1 MKWWSQPPVFAS
13 VRSNAV
19 LSHRCLLPGHQ
30 PVRWRLSLLPSSSRT
45 PGLLARRANGAR
57 DSIRLCA
64 AMETTSSTH
73 SKNRRSGSTQHSGM
87 CLRVGDLPEQG
98 ADAVT
103 RFILITMVS
112 RVYYLRSQ
120 AWLTRKEAGGDLH
133 AGGLG
138 LGPDMGAGQRF
149 PSAGIAR
156 HPPRKNGAGGALA
169 LTPRMSRECWRAV
182 VGV

>member
-1 MKWWSQPPVFAS
+1 M
-13 VRSNAV
+13 
-19 LSHRCLLPGHQ
+19 LP
-30 PVRWRLSLLPSSSRT
+30 PSSRI

-87 CLRVGDLPEQG
+87 CLEVGDLPEQG

-112 RVYYLRSQ
+112 
-120 AWLTRKEAGGDLH
+120 
-133 AGGLG
+133 
-138 LGPDMGAGQRF
+138 
-149 PSAGIAR
+149 
-156 HPPRKNGAGGALA
+156 
-169 LTPRMSRECWRAV
+169 
-182 VGV
+182 